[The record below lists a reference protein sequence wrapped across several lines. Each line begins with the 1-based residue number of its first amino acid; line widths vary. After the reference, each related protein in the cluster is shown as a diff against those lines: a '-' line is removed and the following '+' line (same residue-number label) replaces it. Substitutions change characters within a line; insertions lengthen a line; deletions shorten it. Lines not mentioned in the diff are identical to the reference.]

1 MRWLVPVAM
10 SLLAIACA
18 DEDPAGP
25 AADEF
30 LLPLTKQ
37 SLDET
42 LSATLVDANPSPP
55 ARGNNTWR
63 IELSDGNGEPVED
76 LALKARLF
84 MPQHRHGSSATTV
97 STTDV
102 PGEYEIDRINFIMG
116 GVWEVRLYADTLAAD
131 REVFFYVSVP
141 D

>member
-1 MRWLVPVAM
+1 MRWLVPVAV
-10 SLLAIACA
+10 SLLAIACT
-18 DEDPAGP
+18 EGDPAVP

-42 LSATLVDANPSPP
+42 LSATLVEANPAPP

-76 LALKARLF
+76 LALNARLF

-97 STTDV
+97 SATDV
-102 PGEYEIDRINFIMG
+102 PGEYEIDRINFLMG